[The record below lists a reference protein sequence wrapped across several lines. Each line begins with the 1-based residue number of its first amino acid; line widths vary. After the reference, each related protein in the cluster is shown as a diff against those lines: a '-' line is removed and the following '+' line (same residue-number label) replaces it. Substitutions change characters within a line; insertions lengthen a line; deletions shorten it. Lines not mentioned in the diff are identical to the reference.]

1 MKYKIKRLTL
11 EDKNTVYEMFKK
23 YVYELSIFIEG
34 KYTTDINNIKYLK
47 YLEKYLEDS
56 DKISYILMADDIPVG
71 FAFVKECES
80 KLHSMEEF
88 YIIPE
93 YRRKKVG
100 LNVSIMIFNILK
112 GKWKISVLSNNVV
125 AYEYWKN
132 VVNKYTNGNYKEEQS
147 NDMKRYIFYFNS

>member
-11 EDKNTVYEMFKK
+11 EDKNTIYEMFKK
-23 YVYELSIFIEG
+23 YVYELSIFIDG

-56 DKISYILMADDIPVG
+56 DKISYILMADDIPLG
-71 FAFVKECES
+71 FAFVKEYES
-80 KLHSMEEF
+80 KIYSMEEF

-100 LNVSIMIFNILK
+100 LNMSIMIFNILK

-125 AYEYWKN
+125 AYKYWKN

-147 NDMKRYIFYFNS
+147 NDIKKYIFYFIS